1 MPVTL
6 PVRIRM
12 DSFTLNLSLCT
23 ESIKRAAEELFS
35 DLNRHGTQL
44 DFRVHNPTVGQ
55 LVDHYIKSGGLQRC
69 LSKQGTVSATL
80 A

>member
-1 MPVTL
+1 MPATL
-6 PVRIRM
+6 PVRITM
-12 DSFTLNLSLCT
+12 DTFSLNLNVCT